1 MAKETEISPEE
12 NANTDI
18 PSDTE
23 GATTTTKGAKKASKT
38 TKKTTKKVDNKA
50 GIDFS
55 AELVDVSLFD
65 LPSAKSKSDATQQ
78 TAAAIAKLQSAA
90 ATLLLPPDAK
100 VQVKDLCRLYLAPHV
115 MIPANN
121 VQRAVL
127 ASSSVRRS
135 GSNKIDRFLAGQSGS
150 ERVWGVSG
158 PTNLQTAV
166 RAGASGNAPNGSAAG
181 AGGGNEGGYD
191 SGDDGFAYADY
202 DDGDHYEGS
211 ASSGAGAGEALPPV
225 LSGLDINT
233 GQLLQADRKVEKIE
247 IG

>member
-1 MAKETEISPEE
+1 
-12 NANTDI
+12 
-18 PSDTE
+18 
-23 GATTTTKGAKKASKT
+23 
-38 TKKTTKKVDNKA
+38 
-50 GIDFS
+50 
-55 AELVDVSLFD
+55 
-65 LPSAKSKSDATQQ
+65 
-78 TAAAIAKLQSAA
+78 
-90 ATLLLPPDAK
+90 
-100 VQVKDLCRLYLAPHV
+100 VKDLCRLYLAPHV

-166 RAGASGNAPNGSAAG
+166 RAGATGNVTASATGAASGH
-181 AGGGNEGGYD
+181 EGGYD

-202 DDGDHYEGS
+202 DDGDQYEGG
-211 ASSGAGAGEALPPV
+211 AGSGAGAVDTLPPV

-247 IG
+247 IGYAYFVACIK